1 LNRRVITEL
10 PEQLISQA
18 EFLLREAA
26 FNEANVRRAVSSAYY
41 ALFHLL
47 IRDAVLNWKH
57 ADRHARLARSFDH
70 KRMKDASTAIL
81 KEMGNIPIQ
90 STGGADAEQQAARFR
105 LSTVA
110 QAFVDLQQ
118 ARHKADYDVGEPFG
132 PVDAAVDVAQ
142 ARLAFETWTDVR
154 DEPLAQHYLY
164 SLLFRDRL

>member
-1 LNRRVITEL
+1 LNGRVITEL

-47 IRDAVLNWKH
+47 IRDAVVNWKH
-57 ADRHARLARSFDH
+57 ADQHARLARSFDH

-90 STGGADAEQQAARFR
+90 PTAGADAEQAARFR

-142 ARLAFETWTDVR
+142 ARVAFVIWADIR
-154 DEPLAQHYLY
+154 DEPLAQRYLY
-164 SLLFRDRL
+164 SLLFRDRS

>member
-1 LNRRVITEL
+1 MITEL

-26 FNEANVRRAVSSAYY
+26 FNEGNVRRAVSSAYY
-41 ALFHLL
+41 ALVHLL
-47 IRDAVLNWKH
+47 IRDAVVNWKH
-57 ADRHARLARSFDH
+57 AGQHARVARAFDH

-81 KEMGNIPIQ
+81 KEIGNLPGPAIAG
-90 STGGADAEQQAARFR
+90 TDTEQASRFR

-118 ARHKADYDVGEPFG
+118 ARHKADYDIGEPFR

-142 ARLAFETWTDVR
+142 ARLAFVAWAEVR
-154 DEPLAQHYLY
+154 DEPLAQRYLY
-164 SLLFRDRL
+164 TLLFKDRS

>member
-1 LNRRVITEL
+1 MITEL

-47 IRDAVLNWKH
+47 IRDAVVNWKH
-57 ADRHARLARSFDH
+57 ADQHARLARSFDH

-90 STGGADAEQQAARFR
+90 STAGADAEQAARFR

-110 QAFVDLQQ
+110 CPLSTCSRRGTRPITMSESRLGPSMRRWMSRRPAW
-118 ARHKADYDVGEPFG
+118 PF
-132 PVDAAVDVAQ
+132 
-142 ARLAFETWTDVR
+142 
-154 DEPLAQHYLY
+154 
-164 SLLFRDRL
+164 

>member
-1 LNRRVITEL
+1 MITEL

-18 EFLLREAA
+18 EFLLRGAA
-26 FNEANVRRAVSSAYY
+26 SNEANVRRAVSSAYY

-57 ADRHARLARSFDH
+57 ADQHARLARSFDH
-70 KRMKDASTAIL
+70 KRMKDASMAIL

-90 STGGADAEQQAARFR
+90 STAGADAEQQAARFR

-142 ARLAFETWTDVR
+142 ARTAFVSQAGVGDR
-154 DEPLAQHYLY
+154 PACMA
-164 SLLFRDRL
+164 LLV